1 MTSTHRFGNR
11 PMPSNYRRPPLS
23 AQAIAAFYQG
33 QGLTL
38 RGQGAWCSAV
48 CPFHKDTR
56 PSLRIHRES
65 GAFRCMSCGARGGGP
80 EAFEAQCAGRPRTLL
95 AGWLQRI
102 GHP

>member
-1 MTSTHRFGNR
+1 MEAHRLVKR
-11 PMPSNYRRPPLS
+11 PMPSNYCRPPPS
-23 AQAIAAFYQG
+23 METIAAFYQA

-38 RGQGAWCSAV
+38 RGNGAWVSAV

-80 EAFEAQCAGRPRTLL
+80 NAFQSLGKGRPLTLL
-95 AGWLQRI
+95 ADWLKRVS
-102 GHP
+102 PP